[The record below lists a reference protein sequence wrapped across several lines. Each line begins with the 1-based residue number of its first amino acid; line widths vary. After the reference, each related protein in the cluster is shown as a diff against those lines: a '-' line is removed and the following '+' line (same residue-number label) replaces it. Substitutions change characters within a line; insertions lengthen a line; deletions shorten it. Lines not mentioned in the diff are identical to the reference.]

1 MPIEA
6 SESLFSPTPWLWLV
20 AAVASAAILFGSM
33 NRRRTRLTESLRDYV
48 EQNQPGAKEIS
59 NDSDQGSND

>member
-1 MPIEA
+1 MPAEA
-6 SESLFSPTPWLWLV
+6 SETLFSPTTWLWLV
-20 AAVASAAILFGSM
+20 AVVVSAAVLFGSM